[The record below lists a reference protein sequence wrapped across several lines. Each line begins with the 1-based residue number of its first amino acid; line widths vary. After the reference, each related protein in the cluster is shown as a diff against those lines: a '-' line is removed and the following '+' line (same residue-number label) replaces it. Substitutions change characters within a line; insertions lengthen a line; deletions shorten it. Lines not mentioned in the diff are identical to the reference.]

1 MRNRRRTNPSQGP
14 KESPNDIIYQMM
26 FGFQT
31 TQTLYVAAKLGVPDL
46 LQNEPKD
53 SNELARLMRVDPR
66 ALFRVLRALSALG
79 VLTYDSSKKFRLTPV
94 GRVLCTDDP
103 RSLRYFV
110 IMLGEEHYRTAAD
123 LLHTVRTGETS
134 FNRLYGK
141 SHYQYLSEH
150 PEARRV
156 FDAAMAEGLRQSSS
170 PIQVYDFSNRRLLV
184 DVGGGRGD
192 MIVSALKKNPA
203 LKGILF
209 ELPLGIRD
217 ARSYI
222 DSQRVADR
230 CQIIFGSAFESMPA
244 GADVYVMSRL
254 LHDFS
259 DERAAIILVNCR
271 RAIAKEGILLIQ
283 ESVIRESDT
292 SPRRKLLD
300 LTMLY
305 MEGGA
310 ERTEQEWRN
319 LLLSSGFDL
328 VNIRRARG
336 TFDLIEARPI

>member
-1 MRNRRRTNPSQGP
+1 
-14 KESPNDIIYQMM
+14 
-26 FGFQT
+26 
-31 TQTLYVAAKLGVPDL
+31 
-46 LQNEPKD
+46 
-53 SNELARLMRVDPR
+53 
-66 ALFRVLRALSALG
+66 
-79 VLTYDSSKKFRLTPV
+79 
-94 GRVLCTDDP
+94 
-103 RSLRYFV
+103 
-110 IMLGEEHYRTAAD
+110 MLGEEHYRTAAD